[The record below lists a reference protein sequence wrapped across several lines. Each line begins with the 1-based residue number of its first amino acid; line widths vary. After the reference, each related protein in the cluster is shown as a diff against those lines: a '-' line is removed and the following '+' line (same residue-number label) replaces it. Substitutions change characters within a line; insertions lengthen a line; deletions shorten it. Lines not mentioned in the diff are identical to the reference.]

1 MNKNKGFFIG
11 LSFEFFF
18 FFFKQK
24 NCEFCEIIKIKLN

>member
-18 FFFKQK
+18 FFLNK
-24 NCEFCEIIKIKLN
+24 KIVNFAKL